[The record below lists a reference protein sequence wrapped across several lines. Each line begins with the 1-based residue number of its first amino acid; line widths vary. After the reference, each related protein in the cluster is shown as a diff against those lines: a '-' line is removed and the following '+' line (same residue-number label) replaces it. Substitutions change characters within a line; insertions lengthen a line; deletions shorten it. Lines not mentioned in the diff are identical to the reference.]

1 MSDLQKQDLEF
12 WKECYCIA
20 LKGLTKEPEA
30 SAEAQLGLSKLP
42 KTQQAE
48 NIANNSLMR
57 LWKKRD
63 ELDNR

>member
-30 SAEAQLGLSKLP
+30 RSEGSLP

>member
-20 LKGLTKEPEA
+20 LKGLSQLTDPELFA
-30 SAEAQLGLSKLP
+30 TSSR
-42 KTQQAE
+42 TQQAE
-48 NIANNSLMR
+48 VIADNSLTR